1 MSPLPSQS
9 PSQSPSVGR
18 RLSVVALA
26 ASLLVPLP
34 SHAINWLILQGTEPP
49 NSTKTFRPWGFI
61 QLEYQSTDG
70 TRLQA
75 GPWQDQ
81 PMFANLIG
89 PQKDASSEWLIKRA
103 RVGARGLVPE
113 LPALNYALAVDA
125 GTNAATE
132 HTTSVQ
138 LIDASLTYSLNPALR
153 LRAGQFKTPG
163 SDEGLQPAY
172 RRDYVNT
179 SQVVNQLVN
188 ETFFNGD
195 GTAPDTANQPNGARS
210 VYHDIGLQL
219 FGVLPLGGK
228 QWEHTYAAMVGNG
241 NGIARPD
248 NNHYKDL
255 YLYWSTKRILGGK
268 GGKRDGV
275 KVYGWWQQGMR
286 TLTGA
291 GAGNHLRTRYG
302 GGAVLRHK
310 RIRLSGELIGA
321 EGMIANG
328 TDGGA
333 VPGNFDTAGNRLASY
348 NLLPDGEANGWYLE
362 GGFDILSNLELD
374 LRFDQLNR
382 GTESRDTERRFNT
395 WTLGLQYR
403 IDKHWRLLANYQWQ
417 DAKAPGLTNNAVP
430 NRILDGLDDLVALQ
444 IQAVY

>member
-1 MSPLPSQS
+1 MQPPPLQGRALS
-9 PSQSPSVGR
+9 R
-18 RLSVVALA
+18 RLSLIALA
-26 ASLLVPLP
+26 ASLLAPLP
-34 SHAINWLILQGTEPP
+34 SYAINWLILQGTEPP
-49 NSTKTFRPWGFI
+49 KSTNTFRPWGFV

-70 TRLQA
+70 TKLQA
-75 GPWQDQ
+75 GPWQGQ

-89 PQKDASSEWLIKRA
+89 PQKTESSEWLIKRA

-113 LPALNYALAVDA
+113 LPAFNYALAIDA
-125 GTNAATE
+125 GINAATE
-132 HTTSVQ
+132 NATPIQ
-138 LIDASLTYSLNPALR
+138 LIDASLTYSFNPALR

-163 SDEGLQPAY
+163 SDEGMQPAF
-172 RRDYVNT
+172 RLNYVNT

-188 ETFFNGD
+188 ETFFDGD
-195 GTAPDTANQPNGARS
+195 GTAPNTSNQPNGARS
-210 VYHDIGLQL
+210 VYHDIGIQL
-219 FGVLPLGGK
+219 FGVLPVGGE
-228 QWEHTYAAMVGNG
+228 QWEHTYAVMVGNG
-241 NGIARPD
+241 NGITRPD
-248 NNHYKDL
+248 NNAYKDL
-255 YLYWSTKRILGGK
+255 YLYWSTERILGGK
-268 GGKRDGV
+268 GGKRDGL

-291 GAGNHLRTRYG
+291 GAGNYLRTRYG

-310 RIRLSGELIGA
+310 RYRLSGELIRA

-333 VPGNFDTAGNRLASY
+333 VPGSLDNAGNRIASY

-362 GGFDILSNLELD
+362 GGFNILPTLQLD

-403 IDKHWRLLANYQWQ
+403 IDKRWRLMANYQWQ
-417 DAKAPGLTNNAVP
+417 DAEAPRLPKDDVP
-430 NRILDGLDDLVALQ
+430 NRILDGLDNLVALQ
-444 IQAVY
+444 IQAVF